1 MSVTV
6 AATISNQISVSA
18 TIGATLTINTGSDVN
33 IISCTLPAS
42 GSTITDVDGNTVGT
56 WTATD
61 EISFTALASIS
72 LKNIIVEVSG
82 NILRYINSSD
92 TVNDI
97 DDAASTSGTIKL
109 LSGRNLFQR
118 GKEVRIIYIA

>member
-6 AATISNQISVSA
+6 AATISNSITVSA
-18 TIGATLTINTGSDVN
+18 TIGASLTVYTMRVIT
-33 IISCTLPAS
+33 CTLPAS

-56 WTATD
+56 WTGTD
-61 EISFTALASIS
+61 EISFTALASVA
-72 LKNIIVEVSG
+72 LKNIVVEVSG
-82 NILRYINSSD
+82 NILRYVNSSD
-92 TVNDI
+92 TINDI